1 MNMGWD
7 QLDNGFKALFGL
19 IGIIGAFLGGGKL
32 IRINQTDSAVN
43 KADIAAVETEQVASH
58 SVSMELA
65 RLSAAVAEQS
75 KRIEDLT
82 TKVTTLESEVHRLNN
97 GRQTALKLLKKI
109 EYCEECHD
117 KYGVL
122 LETAIATLEDDLGR

>member
-1 MNMGWD
+1 MMGWD

-19 IGIIGAFLGGGKL
+19 IGIVGAFLGGGKL
-32 IRINQTDSAVN
+32 IRLNRADNATNQAN
-43 KADIAAVETEQVASH
+43 IAAVETEQVASN
-58 SVSMELA
+58 SVSTELA
-65 RLSAAVAEQS
+65 RLSAAVEAQN
-75 KRIEDLT
+75 KKIEELT